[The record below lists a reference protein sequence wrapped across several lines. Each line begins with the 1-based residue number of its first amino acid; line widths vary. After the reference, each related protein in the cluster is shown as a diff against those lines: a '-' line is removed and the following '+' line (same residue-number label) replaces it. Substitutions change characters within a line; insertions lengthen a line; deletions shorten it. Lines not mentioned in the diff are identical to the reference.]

1 MAAEDTADISDR
13 LSDAAEAGDWPAQA
27 ADAVVRIVDDVKTK
41 TTDNV
46 ILVVRAI
53 VYGLVILVLGLAV
66 IVMVS
71 VALLRLTDAYL
82 PIGDGVGSAT
92 WAAHGLLGSL
102 MSILGLGAWMS
113 RTGSTKPLIGAAVL
127 DVAILIAIVFYGV
140 IDAVS

>member
-1 MAAEDTADISDR
+1 MAAEDITSTPDR
-13 LSDAAEAGDWPAQA
+13 VSATAEADDWPAQA

-46 ILVVRAI
+46 VLLVRAI
-53 VYGLVILVLGLAV
+53 VYGLVIAVLGLAI
-66 IVMVS
+66 IVMLS
-71 VALLRLTDAYL
+71 VALLRITDAYL

-102 MSILGLGAWMS
+102 VSILGLGAWMS
-113 RTGSTKPLIGAAVL
+113 RTGSNKPLVFAAVL